1 MVLTLLTAPKANCR
15 SAQKVSESKLPRF
28 SIFRCFCVASVR
40 FLGSTSGRSTRS
52 GRPYMGHAVLFCSTE
67 YWTGVYNKDEQRITK
82 GVERLLCKNSAEQN
96 SKKTSPFAIFVGSYV
111 PNIARAPTAFQ
122 VGTASCMQNG
132 IERVLNGCWTGIDGI
147 GRGIER
153 DLVSQGLL
161 FSATADDPARKNSL
175 QWKLLYMRQQWTS
188 GSKYLCQGVAGL

>member
-15 SAQKVSESKLPRF
+15 SAQKVSESKVPCF
-28 SIFRCFCVASVR
+28 SVFRCFYVASVK

-52 GRPYMGHAVLFCSTE
+52 GRSVQQGIEPGYRTKMNKGCWTTAMQKQCGAELKENISLCNLCRILCSEILPGHP
-67 YWTGVYNKDEQRITK
+67 QH
-82 GVERLLCKNSAEQN
+82 
-96 SKKTSPFAIFVGSYV
+96 SKLE
-111 PNIARAPTAFQ
+111 
-122 VGTASCMQNG
+122 ASCMQKG

-153 DLVSQGLL
+153 DPVSQGLL

-175 QWKLLYMRQQWTS
+175 QWKLLYTRQQWAS
-188 GSKYLCQGVAGL
+188 GSKYLCQGVVGL